1 MAQDTA
7 KNGARAK
14 ILMTLAREGMLP
26 VAEIALIT
34 SLTEKQVRDNSTM
47 ARAQGLI
54 TSERDDVTRLMAYRI
69 TAAGRRW
76 VTDHVADKPAFRL
89 DARTLDETAVNES
102 SAAAEPAATHEE
114 SLIVAAPEP
123 VWEVVDEAPITE
135 EILAEPIEIEIESEA
150 EDFEPVADQPYSD
163 IPIYAVTS
171 GSGVE
176 IVGCDVDLAIGRAI
190 SFASAGDTVARV
202 YQMVPIGETYTTV
215 GFRHAAA

>member
-1 MAQDTA
+1 MAQENTA

-14 ILMTLAREGMLP
+14 ILLTLSREGMLP

-34 SLTEKQVRDNSTM
+34 NLTEKQVRDNSTM
-47 ARAQGLI
+47 ARAEGLI
-54 TSERDDVTRLMAYRI
+54 TSERDDVTRLLAYKI
-69 TAAGRRW
+69 TSEGREW
-76 VTDHVADKPAFRL
+76 VATHLVAEKLPANKIE
-89 DARTLDETAVNES
+89 AQTPEVS
-102 SAAAEPAATHEE
+102 AATHKE
-114 SLIVAAPEP
+114 SLTVAAPEP
-123 VWEVVDEAPITE
+123 VLEIVDEAPIAE
-135 EILAEPIEIEIESEA
+135 EILAEPIEIEIEA
-150 EDFEPVADQPYSD
+150 EDFEPVADYPYSD

-202 YQMVPIGETYTTV
+202 YQLVPIGETYTTV

>member
-1 MAQDTA
+1 MTQESTA

-14 ILMTLAREGMLP
+14 ILSTLAREGMLP

-34 SLTEKQVRDNSTM
+34 NLTEKQVRDNSTM
-47 ARAQGLI
+47 ARAEGLI

-76 VTDHVADKPAFRL
+76 VTEHVADKPAFRL

-102 SAAAEPAATHEE
+102 SAAAEPDATHKE
-114 SLIVAAPEP
+114 SLTVAAPDP
-123 VWEVVDEAPITE
+123 VWEIVDEAPIAE
-135 EILAEPIEIEIESEA
+135 EILAEPIEIESEA
-150 EDFEPVADQPYSD
+150 ADFEPVADRPESD
-163 IPIYAVTS
+163 SPIYAVT
-171 GSGVE
+171 GLFGVQ
-176 IVGCDVDLAIGRAI
+176 IVGTDLDVAIGRAI

-202 YQMVPIGETYTTV
+202 YQLVPIGETYTTV